1 MFAYF
6 GNLKVAVRLAAVFAL
21 IVGLLAVVSITAF
34 VKINNINRSI
44 DQIVNDRYLKVR
56 WAFDLRDG
64 INEQIKYLR
73 GMAIDINNAAGNE
86 KRFGQMEVA
95 VKQTKEALDKIAARQ
110 VTEGGKKKI
119 KAVDDARQVF
129 DTGRTELMAL
139 IRAGKGDAAN
149 EYVLRKITDAQ
160 NNYLAL
166 ARAFADSQSSQLSAE
181 GAKAVEDGAMAI
193 KVTLACSAAAV
204 LASIIL
210 GYLMARSIV
219 KPLTEAVRV
228 AENVAS
234 GDLTTRIEPHSK
246 DETGQLMQ
254 ALRKMNDNLVNIV
267 SGVRRGTDSIA
278 TASGEIA
285 SGNLDLSARTEQQ
298 AGSLEET
305 ASAME
310 EMTSTVRQ
318 NADNARQANQMAASA
333 SQIALQ
339 GGEIVGRVVS
349 TMEEINQSSR
359 KIVDIIGVIDG
370 IAFQTNILALNAAVE
385 AARAGE
391 QGRGFAVVATEVRS
405 LAQRSAAAAKE
416 IKALIDDSV
425 AKVEGGSHLV
435 AEAGTT
441 MEQVVNSVRNVT
453 DIVAEI
459 SAASAEQ
466 SSGIEEINRA
476 VTQMDEGTQQNAALV
491 EQAAA
496 AANAMQEQAAD
507 LAKAI
512 SIFKLADTEM
522 KKTSAPVM
530 AQAPLQ
536 PQPQPIRKPA
546 TVMPKART
554 VTAPARPAVSAPAAP
569 ALKGPA
575 RIDDDAWETF

>member
-6 GNLKVAVRLAAVFAL
+6 RNLRVAVRLAAVFAL
-21 IVGLLAVVSITAF
+21 IVALLAVVSVTAY
-34 VKINNINRSI
+34 VKINNINRAI

-56 WAFDLRDG
+56 WGFDVRDG
-64 INEQIKYLR
+64 VNEQIKYLR
-73 GMAIDINNAAGNE
+73 GIVIDVAHPDQNE
-86 KRFGQMEVA
+86 KRYGQMEVA
-95 VKQTKEALDKIAARQ
+95 IRKTKEALDKIAARQ
-110 VTEGGKKKI
+110 VTEVGKKKI
-119 KAVDDARQVF
+119 KALEDARLAF
-129 DTGRTELMAL
+129 DTSKGELLAL
-139 IRAGKGDAAN
+139 VRAGNAEAAH
-149 EYVLRKITDAQ
+149 EYVLRKITTAQ
-160 NNYLAL
+160 NAYLDL
-166 ARAFADSQSSQLSAE
+166 ARAFADSQDQQLRDE
-181 GAKAVEDGAMAI
+181 GARAVADGALAI
-193 KVTLACSAAAV
+193 TVTLACSVAAV
-204 LASIIL
+204 LAAIIM

-219 KPLTEAVRV
+219 NPLNEAVRV
-228 AENVAS
+228 AENVAA
-234 GDLTTRIEPHSK
+234 GDLSTRIQAHSR
-246 DETGQLMQ
+246 DETGQLML
-254 ALRKMNDNLVNIV
+254 ALRKMNDNLLDIV
-267 SGVRRGTDSIA
+267 GGVRRGTEAIT

-285 SGNLDLSARTEQQ
+285 SGNLDLSSRTEQQ

-339 GGEIVGRVVS
+339 GGEIVGRVVD

-416 IKALIDDSV
+416 IKSLIDDSV
-425 AKVEGGSHLV
+425 GKVDGGSKLV
-435 AEAGTT
+435 AEAGAT
-441 MEQVVNSVRNVT
+441 MEQVVSSVRSVT

-476 VTQMDEGTQQNAALV
+476 ITQMDESTQQNAALV

-496 AANAMQEQAAD
+496 AANAMQEQAMR
-507 LAKAI
+507 LSQTI
-512 SIFKLADTEM
+512 SIFKLAQG
-522 KKTSAPVM
+522 SAVVPPAATVA
-530 AQAPLQ
+530 AQPRAAQRKSTPSSRSL
-536 PQPQPIRKPA
+536 PQPSL
-546 TVMPKART
+546 
-554 VTAPARPAVSAPAAP
+554 APAR
-569 ALKGPA
+569 ALKAPQHQDA
-575 RIDDDAWETF
+575 DAWETF

>member
-6 GNLKVAVRLAAVFAL
+6 SNLRVAVRLAAVFAF
-21 IVGLLAVVSITAF
+21 IVALLAVVSITAF
-34 VKINNINRSI
+34 VKINNINRAI

-64 INEQIKYLR
+64 VNEQIKYLR
-73 GMAIDINNAAGNE
+73 GISIDIENQKANE
-86 KRFGQMEVA
+86 KRFGQLEVA
-95 VKQTKEALDKIAARQ
+95 VKQTKEALDKITARQ
-110 VTEGGKKKI
+110 VTAVGQKKVKVI
-119 KAVDDARQVF
+119 DDARLAF
-129 DTGRTELMAL
+129 DTSKAQFLAL
-139 IRAGKGDAAN
+139 IKAGNSSAADD
-149 EYVLRKITDAQ
+149 YVLRKITDTQ

-166 ARAFADSQSSQLSAE
+166 ARAFADSQDAQLQAE
-181 GAKAVEDGAMAI
+181 GAQAVADGALAI
-193 KVTLACSAAAV
+193 QVTLACSLAAV
-204 LASIIL
+204 LAAIIL

-219 KPLTEAVRV
+219 KPRTEAVRG
-228 AENVAS
+228 AENVAA
-234 GDLTTRIEPHSK
+234 GDLTTRIEPHSR

-254 ALRKMNDNLVNIV
+254 ALRKMNDNLVEIV
-267 SGVRRGTDSIA
+267 GGVRRGTESIT

-318 NADNARQANQMAASA
+318 NADNARQANQMAVSA
-333 SQIALQ
+333 SEVALQ
-339 GGEIVGRVVS
+339 GGQIVGRVVD
-349 TMEEINQSSR
+349 TMDEINQSSR

-416 IKALIDDSV
+416 IKSLIDDSV
-425 AKVEGGSHLV
+425 GKVEVGSALV
-435 AEAGTT
+435 AQAGAT
-441 MEQVVNSVRNVT
+441 MEQVVSSVRGVT

-476 VTQMDEGTQQNAALV
+476 ITQMDESTQQNAALV

-496 AANAMQEQAAD
+496 AAKAMQEQAGC
-507 LAKAI
+507 LTQSI
-512 SIFKLADTEM
+512 SIFKLAHNATAM
-522 KKTSAPVM
+522 SATPV
-530 AQAPLQ
+530 AAP
-536 PQPQPIRKPA
+536 
-546 TVMPKART
+546 
-554 VTAPARPAVSAPAAP
+554 APAAP
-569 ALKGPA
+569 ASRAPVASPRMSRPVPAVRAAAATPALKAPA
-575 RIDDDAWETF
+575 RIDEDAWETF

>member
-6 GNLKVAVRLAAVFAL
+6 GNLKVATRLAAVFA
-21 IVGLLAVVSITAF
+21 VVVALLAVVSVTAF
-34 VKINNINRSI
+34 VKINNINRGI

-64 INEQIKYLR
+64 VNEQIKYLR
-73 GMAIDINNAAGNE
+73 GIAIDIGNVQANE
-86 KRFGQMEVA
+86 KRFAQLDVA

-110 VTEGGKKKI
+110 VTEVGKKKI
-119 KAVDDARQVF
+119 KVLDDARQAF
-129 DTGRTELMAL
+129 DASEREFLAL
-139 IRAGKGDAAN
+139 IRTGKGEAAD
-149 EYVLRKITDAQ
+149 EYVLRKITDTQ

-166 ARAFADSQSSQLSAE
+166 ARAFADSQDSQLTAE
-181 GAKAVEDGAMAI
+181 GAQAVADGALAI
-193 KVTLACSAAAV
+193 QVTLACSVMAV

-219 KPLTEAVRV
+219 RPLNEAVRV
-228 AENVAS
+228 AENVAA

-246 DETGQLMQ
+246 DETGQLMV
-254 ALRKMNDNLVNIV
+254 ALRKMNDNLVDIV
-267 SGVRRGTDSIA
+267 SGVRRSTDSIA

-285 SGNLDLSARTEQQ
+285 SGNLDLSSRTEQQ

-318 NADNARQANQMAASA
+318 NADNARQANQLAATA
-333 SQIALQ
+333 SEVAKQ
-339 GGEIVGRVVS
+339 GGEIVGRVVT

-391 QGRGFAVVATEVRS
+391 QGRGFAVVASEVRS

-416 IKALIDDSV
+416 IKGLISDSV
-425 AKVEGGSHLV
+425 AKVEGGSALV
-435 AEAGTT
+435 AEAGAT
-441 MEQVVNSVRNVT
+441 MEQVVSSVRSVT
-453 DIVAEI
+453 DIVGEI
-459 SAASAEQ
+459 SAASVEQ
-466 SSGIEEINRA
+466 STGIEEINRA
-476 VTQMDEGTQQNAALV
+476 VGQMDESTQQNAALV

-496 AANAMQEQAAD
+496 AAGALQEQAAR
-507 LAKAI
+507 LASAI
-512 SIFKLADTEM
+512 SIFKLAQGANV
-522 KKTSAPVM
+522 APATPAIPAKPAAAVRP
-530 AQAPLQ
+530 APLV
-536 PQPQPIRKPA
+536 KPA
-546 TVMPKART
+546 P
-554 VTAPARPAVSAPAAP
+554 APRVLRVNAATTTAAP
-569 ALKGPA
+569 ASKAVA
-575 RIDDDAWETF
+575 RADEDLWETF

>member
-6 GNLKVAVRLAAVFAL
+6 GNLKVAVRLAAVFAV
-21 IVGLLAVVSITAF
+21 IVALLAVVSVTAF
-34 VKINNINRSI
+34 VKINNINRGI

-64 INEQIKYLR
+64 VNEQIKYLR
-73 GMAIDINNAAGNE
+73 GIAIDIDNVQANE
-86 KRFGQMEVA
+86 KRFGQLDVA

-110 VTEGGKKKI
+110 VTEVGKKKI
-119 KAVDDARQVF
+119 KVLDDARQAF
-129 DTGRTELMAL
+129 DASEREFLAL
-139 IRAGKGDAAN
+139 IRAGKSDAADD
-149 EYVLRKITDAQ
+149 YVLRKITDTQ

-166 ARAFADSQSSQLSAE
+166 ARAFADSQDSQLQAE
-181 GAKAVEDGAMAI
+181 GAKAVADGALAI
-193 KVTLACSAAAV
+193 QVTLACSGMAV

-219 KPLTEAVRV
+219 RPLNEAVRV
-228 AENVAS
+228 AENVAA

-246 DETGQLMQ
+246 DETGQLMV
-254 ALRKMNDNLVNIV
+254 ALRKMNDNLVDIV
-267 SGVRRGTDSIA
+267 SGVRRSTDSIA

-285 SGNLDLSARTEQQ
+285 SGNLDLSSRTEQQ

-318 NADNARQANQMAASA
+318 NADNARQANQLATTASEVA
-333 SQIALQ
+333 KQ
-339 GGEIVGRVVS
+339 GGEIVGRVVT

-391 QGRGFAVVATEVRS
+391 QGRGFAVVASEVRS

-416 IKALIDDSV
+416 IKGLISDSV
-425 AKVEGGSHLV
+425 AKVEGGSALV
-435 AEAGTT
+435 ADAGNT
-441 MEQVVNSVRNVT
+441 MEQVVSSVRSVT

-459 SAASAEQ
+459 SAASVEQ
-466 SSGIEEINRA
+466 STGIEEINRA
-476 VTQMDEGTQQNAALV
+476 VGQMDESTQQNAALV

-496 AANAMQEQAAD
+496 AAGALQEQAAR
-507 LAKAI
+507 LATAI
-512 SIFKLADTEM
+512 SIFKLAQGATVTPPPVA
-522 KKTSAPVM
+522 KPTQTVRPAPVV
-530 AQAPLQ
+530 
-536 PQPQPIRKPA
+536 K
-546 TVMPKART
+546 
-554 VTAPARPAVSAPAAP
+554 AAP
-569 ALKGPA
+569 APRVLQASAVATAKPA
-575 RIDDDAWETF
+575 SKAVARADEDLWETF

>member
-6 GNLKVAVRLAAVFAL
+6 SNLRVAVRLAAVFAF
-21 IVGLLAVVSITAF
+21 IVALLAVVSITAF
-34 VKINNINRSI
+34 VKINNINRAI

-64 INEQIKYLR
+64 VNEQIKYLR
-73 GMAIDINNAAGNE
+73 GISIDIENQKANE
-86 KRFGQMEVA
+86 KRFGQLEVA
-95 VKQTKEALDKIAARQ
+95 VKQTKEALDKITARQ
-110 VTEGGKKKI
+110 VTAVGQKKVKVI
-119 KAVDDARQVF
+119 DDARLAF
-129 DTGRTELMAL
+129 DTSKAQFLAL
-139 IRAGKGDAAN
+139 IKAGNSSAADD
-149 EYVLRKITDAQ
+149 YVLRKITDTQ

-166 ARAFADSQSSQLSAE
+166 ARAFADSQDAQLQAE
-181 GAKAVEDGAMAI
+181 GAQAVADGALAI
-193 KVTLACSAAAV
+193 QVTLACSLAAV
-204 LASIIL
+204 LAAIIL

-228 AENVAS
+228 AENVAA
-234 GDLTTRIEPHSK
+234 GDLTTRIEPHSR

-254 ALRKMNDNLVNIV
+254 ALRKMNDNLVEIV
-267 SGVRRGTDSIA
+267 GGVRRGTESIT

-318 NADNARQANQMAASA
+318 NADNARQANQMAVSA
-333 SQIALQ
+333 SEVALQ
-339 GGEIVGRVVS
+339 GGQIVGRVVD
-349 TMEEINQSSR
+349 TMDEINQSSR

-416 IKALIDDSV
+416 IKSLIDDSV
-425 AKVEGGSHLV
+425 GKVEVGSALV
-435 AEAGTT
+435 AQAGAT
-441 MEQVVNSVRNVT
+441 MEQVVSSVRGVT

-476 VTQMDEGTQQNAALV
+476 ITQMDESTQQNAALV

-496 AANAMQEQAAD
+496 AAKAMQEQAGC
-507 LAKAI
+507 LTQSI
-512 SIFKLADTEM
+512 SIFKLAHNATAM
-522 KKTSAPVM
+522 SATPV
-530 AQAPLQ
+530 AAP
-536 PQPQPIRKPA
+536 
-546 TVMPKART
+546 
-554 VTAPARPAVSAPAAP
+554 APAAP
-569 ALKGPA
+569 ASRAPVASPRMSRPVPAVRAAAATPALKAPA
-575 RIDDDAWETF
+575 RIDEDAWETF

>member
-6 GNLKVAVRLAAVFAL
+6 KNLKVAVRLAAVFAF
-21 IVGLLAVVSITAF
+21 IVALLAVVSVTAF
-34 VKINNINRSI
+34 IKINNINRAI

-64 INEQIKYLR
+64 VNEQIKYLR
-73 GMAIDINNAAGNE
+73 GIAIDIENRPANE
-86 KRFGQMEVA
+86 KRFAQLEVA
-95 VKQTKEALDKIAARQ
+95 VKQTKEALDKITARQ
-110 VTEGGKKKI
+110 VTAVGQKKVK
-119 KAVDDARQVF
+119 VLDDARIAF
-129 DTGRTELMAL
+129 DASKADFLAL
-139 IRAGKGDAAN
+139 VKAGNSTSAD
-149 EYVLRKITDAQ
+149 EYVLRKITDTQ

-166 ARAFADSQSSQLSAE
+166 ARAFADSQDAQLQAE
-181 GAKAVEDGAMAI
+181 GAKAVADGAMAI
-193 KVTLACSAAAV
+193 EVTLACSMAAV
-204 LASIIL
+204 LAAIIL

-228 AENVAS
+228 AENVAA
-234 GDLTTRIEPHSK
+234 GDLTTRIEPHSR

-254 ALRKMNDNLVNIV
+254 ALRKMNDNLVEIV
-267 SGVRRGTDSIA
+267 SGVRRGTESIT

-318 NADNARQANQMAASA
+318 NADNARQANQMAVSA
-333 SQIALQ
+333 SEIALQ
-339 GGEIVGRVVS
+339 GGQIVGRVVH
-349 TMEEINQSSR
+349 TMDEINQSSR

-416 IKALIDDSV
+416 IKALIADSV
-425 AKVEGGSHLV
+425 GKVEGGSALV
-435 AEAGTT
+435 AQAGAT
-441 MEQVVNSVRNVT
+441 MEQVVSSVRSVT

-496 AANAMQEQAAD
+496 AAKSMQEQAVR
-507 LAKAI
+507 LTQSI
-512 SIFKLADTEM
+512 SIFKLEQGAV
-522 KKTSAPVM
+522 SIPAAPV
-530 AQAPLQ
+530 
-536 PQPQPIRKPA
+536 
-546 TVMPKART
+546 RT
-554 VTAPARPAVSAPAAP
+554 ALAPAAP
-569 ALKGPA
+569 APTASRTPAARPRVSPAIAAAPAVAAAPALKAPA
-575 RIDDDAWETF
+575 RVDEDAWETF

>member
-95 VKQTKEALDKIAARQ
+95 VKETKEALDKIAARQ

-129 DTGRTELMAL
+129 DTSRTELMAL

-193 KVTLACSAAAV
+193 KVTLACSAVAV

-359 KIVDIIGVIDG
+359 KIV
-370 IAFQTNILALNAAVE
+370 AFQTNILALNAAVE

-522 KKTSAPVM
+522 TKSSAPVM

-546 TVMPKART
+546 TTMPKART

>member
-193 KVTLACSAAAV
+193 KVTLACSAVAV

-285 SGNLDLSARTEQQ
+285 SGNLDLSGRTEQQ

-305 ASAME
+305 ASAM
-310 EMTSTVRQ
+310 
-318 NADNARQANQMAASA
+318 
-333 SQIALQ
+333 
-339 GGEIVGRVVS
+339 
-349 TMEEINQSSR
+349 
-359 KIVDIIGVIDG
+359 
-370 IAFQTNILALNAAVE
+370 
-385 AARAGE
+385 
-391 QGRGFAVVATEVRS
+391 
-405 LAQRSAAAAKE
+405 
-416 IKALIDDSV
+416 
-425 AKVEGGSHLV
+425 
-435 AEAGTT
+435 
-441 MEQVVNSVRNVT
+441 
-453 DIVAEI
+453 
-459 SAASAEQ
+459 
-466 SSGIEEINRA
+466 
-476 VTQMDEGTQQNAALV
+476 
-491 EQAAA
+491 
-496 AANAMQEQAAD
+496 
-507 LAKAI
+507 
-512 SIFKLADTEM
+512 
-522 KKTSAPVM
+522 
-530 AQAPLQ
+530 
-536 PQPQPIRKPA
+536 
-546 TVMPKART
+546 
-554 VTAPARPAVSAPAAP
+554 
-569 ALKGPA
+569 
-575 RIDDDAWETF
+575 